1 MRKAR
6 STAAADKAAASK
18 LKALGEVAKGFG
30 AFKPAHDILVRVN
43 FVPTVFPH
51 VNVVS
56 KVGGWPTARFS
67 LLHGESGDGK
77 TKFGLGLGLS
87 FLRAG
92 GYYVHIDAEQTTPID
107 WPAQLFGDWAES
119 PGFLASREVEYEK
132 IRSEVRRFCDGF
144 AEAKLKG
151 SIEPKTPALIL
162 LDSIRKL
169 VPKNVWDELTK
180 EAEGKAK
187 KDQRGNVKAR
197 GIDGMGGRAAQ
208 IKAALNAA
216 WLDELIPLLAQTD
229 VAFACVARQTI
240 DTEGEVKIG
249 GGAALIYDSSLR
261 VEVERDGWITNG
273 AENQKDEVIFGE
285 RHKVIV
291 RKTKIAGREERWPA
305 AYFHS
310 STGALEG
317 VPAGFDRPRDIFD
330 LGLRSGVVDMKH
342 GGHYS
347 FAGESLGQ
355 GANKVVRRLHAD
367 PTLLARLEAAALGA
381 DPPVEIVDP
390 SVPVPARA

>member
-1 MRKAR
+1 MRRPAEQR
-6 STAAADKAAASK
+6 EAESRVAALAKAAGDFKDWRPAAF
-18 LKALGEVAKGFG
+18 ALAEVRA
-30 AFKPAHDILVRVN
+30 
-43 FVPTVFPH
+43 VPTVLPW
-51 VNVVS
+51 VDRVS
-56 KVGGWPTARFS
+56 GVGGWPTDRFT
-67 LLHGESGDGK
+67 LVHGPSNHGK
-77 TKFGLGLGLS
+77 TVFLIALLLS
-87 FLRAG
+87 YLRRQHFAALL
-92 GYYVHIDAEQTTPID
+92 DAEQTTPFSFVAQFMGGEARN
-107 WPAQLFGDWAES
+107 PAFFATRES
-119 PGFLASREVEYEK
+119 GYERVRAS
-132 IRSEVRRFCDGF
+132 VRRFCDFVGQKR
-144 AEAKLKG
+144 AKR
-151 SIEPKTPALIL
+151 EVPEDTTALIA
-162 LDSIRKL
+162 LDSIKKL
-169 VPKNVWDELTK
+169 VPEKLWDELTK

-317 VPAGFDRPRDIFD
+317 VPAGFDRPRDVFD